1 MSVFLRWGIFGILA
15 VAGLLYA
22 YNASKKLAENR
33 AKERP
38 AAVQSRGAAESDAE
52 AAEAADDDESTGA
65 EGAPVAGISA
75 QCAAELAVARR
86 ALQARRDGEPL
97 DRLLRIPE
105 VAWQEPPARRD
116 RLAKVATDWFNL
128 EGEVPI
134 PAEFRN
140 SVINDCEKVS
150 PAP

>member
-15 VAGLLYA
+15 VAGLIYA

-38 AAVQSRGAAESDAE
+38 AAVQSQGAADSDA
-52 AAEAADDDESTGA
+52 AAATDSDESTGA
-65 EGAPVAGISA
+65 EGAPVDGMSA
-75 QCAAELAVARR
+75 HCAAELAVARR

-105 VAWQEPPARRD
+105 IAWQEPTARRE

-128 EGEVPI
+128 EGEAPI

-140 SVINDCEKVS
+140 SVINDCEKFS

>member
-38 AAVQSRGAAESDAE
+38 TAVQSRGAAESDAE
-52 AAEAADDDESTGA
+52 AATDDDESTGA
-65 EGAPVAGISA
+65 EGTPVAGISA
-75 QCAAELAVARR
+75 PCAAELAVARR

-105 VAWQEPPARRD
+105 IAWQEPPARRE

-134 PAEFRN
+134 PAEFRD
-140 SVINDCEKVS
+140 SVINDCE
-150 PAP
+150 

>member
-15 VAGLLYA
+15 VAGLIYA
-22 YNASKKLAENR
+22 YNASKKLAEIR
-33 AKERP
+33 SKERP
-38 AAVQSRGAAESDAE
+38 AAVQSRGASESDTETAT
-52 AAEAADDDESTGA
+52 DDDESTGA
-65 EGAPVAGISA
+65 EDAPVAGISVH
-75 QCAAELAVARR
+75 CAAELEVARR

-105 VAWQEPPARRD
+105 IAWQEPPARRE

-140 SVINDCEKVS
+140 SVISDCERVS